1 MRRDDVAAYGDRK
14 HHPSYL
20 PSFFAIPHLKAPFLS
35 LLKGG
40 RESFGMLPLAI
51 QGSAEK
57 WPLQVLYNTKPTAR
71 PCP

>member
-51 QGSAEK
+51 QG
-57 WPLQVLYNTKPTAR
+57 
-71 PCP
+71 